1 MPDIRNQS
9 FKILLNSDLNKLW
22 PTKRDLINEL
32 VQEFPDIIFQQA
44 YTESDQKLHI
54 VDADA
59 TFGIP
64 TAKIFDLN
72 QKLKWVHH
80 PVSGF
85 ELEPNHPIVDS
96 KVILTNAPNAHV
108 IPMAEYVFATM
119 LAITHSLADHF
130 QDQRDKTWDPT
141 KYLSSIK
148 DLHGQNLGIIGFG
161 EVGKAIAK
169 RAYGFGMNVYGISRT
184 HTSFNQD
191 IATVWTPEKLNELL
205 SISDWVVIAA
215 PLTKHTRNIINEKN
229 IRLMRKQ
236 THVIV
241 LSRSHIINEIALITA
256 LSEKRLAGAVFDNL
270 DDQWIEKSSE
280 LWNMKNVI
288 MTPHTSS
295 MSSNLENHRFQIFRE
310 NIKSFLSGSD
320 FIRVA
325 DKHAGY

>member
-9 FKILLNSDLNKLW
+9 FKILLNSDLNELW

-215 PLTKHTRNIINEKN
+215 PLTKHTRNMINEKN
-229 IRLMRKQ
+229 I
-236 THVIV
+236 
-241 LSRSHIINEIALITA
+241 
-256 LSEKRLAGAVFDNL
+256 
-270 DDQWIEKSSE
+270 
-280 LWNMKNVI
+280 
-288 MTPHTSS
+288 
-295 MSSNLENHRFQIFRE
+295 
-310 NIKSFLSGSD
+310 
-320 FIRVA
+320 
-325 DKHAGY
+325 